1 MHNCTYMCNS
11 THICVWL
18 ICMFCSTQVWSFI
31 GLPCH
36 SLCGV
41 SDANLIC
48 GDHISVQDWYAD
60 VDVDVG
66 VGVESIFLSK
76 GWKFRFKSSMSI
88 VFRQCFCQSSVS
100 WFWTCIK
107 MMINTLHFY
116 LICRCFTFP
125 PLDFLLCFCICMDG
139 VNGLVCRPASHSC
152 SPPFSHTL
160 LCSAEKGTLHL
171 A

>member
-1 MHNCTYMCNS
+1 MHNWTY
-11 THICVWL
+11 VF
-18 ICMFCSTQVWSFI
+18 ICMFCLTKVWSFI

-36 SLCGV
+36 SLCG
-41 SDANLIC
+41 SDGNLIC
-48 GDHISVQDWYAD
+48 GDHISVQDWYID
-60 VDVDVG
+60 VDVD

-76 GWKFRFKSSMSI
+76 SWKFRFKSSMPGSI
-88 VFRQCFCQSSVS
+88 VFRQCLCHSCVS

-107 MMINTLHFY
+107 IMINPLYFY

-125 PLDFLLCFCICMDG
+125 PLDFLLRFCICMDG

-152 SPPFSHTL
+152 SLPFSHTL
-160 LCSAEKGTLHL
+160 LCSAKEGTLHL